1 MTALELEDVSNKPP
15 THPILINI
23 IAVYLSPSTACIVN
37 AAAIGS
43 GSSNSSSTSNT
54 LSIYRALLTF
64 ARKSLVRSSLRLF
77 LYEPPPPLSPSPLLQ
92 ICHPL
97 NNALSRE
104 TASHSCLPACLSV
117 CGSVCPWVCLSP
129 FLRLFC
135 RMSAEKKKMKK
146 RQGGGRKRKKEI
158 AGKKESKACE
168 PYSSS
173 LSSLSLSLLFRD
185 FSWEAQLVYYGTE
198 NTTHKRVHSRGT
210 AR

>member
-1 MTALELEDVSNKPP
+1 MTALELEDVSSKPP

-64 ARKSLVRSSLRLF
+64 ARKPPVRSSLRLF

-117 CGSVCPWVCLSP
+117 GLSVRGSVCH
-129 FLRLFC
+129 LFC
-135 RMSAEKKKMKK
+135 GSFAEWVQKKKEDEEEA
-146 RQGGGRKRKKEI
+146 RRRKKKEK
-158 AGKKESKACE
+158 GDSWKKGEQ
-168 PYSSS
+168 S
-173 LSSLSLSLLFRD
+173 LRAVFFLPL
-185 FSWEAQLVYYGTE
+185 
-198 NTTHKRVHSRGT
+198 
-210 AR
+210 